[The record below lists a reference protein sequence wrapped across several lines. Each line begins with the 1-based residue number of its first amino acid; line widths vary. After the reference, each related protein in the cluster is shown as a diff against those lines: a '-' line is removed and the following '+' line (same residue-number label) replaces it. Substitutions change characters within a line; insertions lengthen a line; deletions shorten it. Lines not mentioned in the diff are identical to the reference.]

1 MVCACFFGIFPVT
14 LPQNIDYSNENKMI
28 YLAIYIT
35 SVILFFFVFLT
46 VENVLVMRKYKRLN
60 SDLPFDEWLER
71 GNDGIDYGVIVFL
84 SIFWIAPVSVFIV
97 WLIEESIKNML
108 LKLKSFSKY
117 IAKKISGIK

>member
-1 MVCACFFGIFPVT
+1 
-14 LPQNIDYSNENKMI
+14 MI

-46 VENVLVMRKYKRLN
+46 VENVLVMRKYKNLN
-60 SDLPFDEWLER
+60 SDLTFDEWLER
-71 GNDGIDYGVIVFL
+71 GNDNIDYCVIVLL
-84 SIFWIAPVSVFIV
+84 SILWIVPVSVFII
-97 WLIEESIKNML
+97 WLIVEFIKNML